1 VAEQIE
7 VLTGNAAAAYGV
19 KLSRAQVIAAY
30 PITPQTTLVERIAE
44 FIMKGELKAEYIKVE
59 SEHSALAA
67 CIGASLGGARAF
79 TATSS
84 QGLLLMQEMLF
95 WAGYGR
101 TPMVMAVVTRAIA
114 PAWNMW
120 SEHTDALAQRD
131 TGWIQIFCH
140 NNQEVLDTIIQAY
153 KISEDKK
160 VMIPVMVCYD
170 GFEISHTSENVVVPE
185 QSDVDSFLPSYENDL
200 IDPDKPKLLWNGVY
214 PEDAF
219 RFKAML
225 SEAAHRS
232 GNVVNE
238 VQREFESK
246 FGRRY
251 EAIEVYGKPE
261 SKIILMAMGSV
272 ASTAK
277 ATVDT
282 LNREG
287 YSVGLIRV
295 RLFRPFPVSELQ
307 KAIEGAE
314 ALVIL
319 DRSLSF
325 TKGILCT
332 EVTSALYSAKWRPKI
347 LEYIVGL
354 GGAVVE
360 HRSIVDTVKHLLP
373 KVPEEPREAVWLKPG
388 GQG

>member
-1 VAEQIE
+1 MAEQIE

-44 FIMKGELKAEYIKVE
+44 FIAKGELKAEYIRVE

-101 TPMVMAVVTRAIA
+101 TPLVMAVVTRAIA
-114 PAWNMW
+114 PPWNMW

-140 NNQEVLDTIIQAY
+140 NNQEVLDSIIQAY
-153 KISEDKK
+153 KISEDKR
-160 VMIPVMVCYD
+160 VMLPVMVCFD
-170 GFEISHTSENVVVPE
+170 GFEISHTSENVTVPK
-185 QSDVDSFLPSYENDL
+185 QSDVDSFLPPYDNDL
-200 IDPDKPKLLWNGVY
+200 LDVEEPKLLWNGVY

-219 RFKAML
+219 KFKTIF
-225 SEAAHRS
+225 SEAAGRSLSVIEEVHRDFDS
-232 GNVVNE
+232 
-238 VQREFESK
+238 R

-251 EAIEVYGKPE
+251 EAVEIYGRYEPKVF
-261 SKIILMAMGSV
+261 LVAMGSV
-272 ASTAK
+272 ASSAK
-277 ATVDT
+277 AAVDV

-287 YSVGLIRV
+287 LPVGLIRI
-295 RLFRPFPVSELQ
+295 RLFRPFPASELQ
-307 KAIEGAE
+307 KAVEGSE
-314 ALVIL
+314 ALIIL

-325 TKGILCT
+325 TRGILST
-332 EVTSALYSAKWRPKI
+332 EVAAALYNAKSRPKI
-347 LEYIVGL
+347 FEYIVGL
-354 GGAVVE
+354 GGAVVT
-360 HRSIVDTVKHLLP
+360 HTSIVETVKHLLP
-373 KVPEEPREAVWLKPG
+373 RIAEEPKGIVWLKSG
-388 GQG
+388 G